1 MCVVDVL
8 RSIRSTQYAIEAVVF
23 EVRAMKHYFDVKPML
38 DFYRERLVRRL
49 QKGERREPSEHRLW
63 LKPQATTEKVCSS
76 TLPEAHPQSA
86 ADFPYQ
92 SVVYGV

>member
-1 MCVVDVL
+1 VNPQNDVVL
-8 RSIRSTQYAIEAVVF
+8 
-23 EVRAMKHYFDVKPML
+23 
-38 DFYRERLVRRL
+38 ERLRL
-49 QKGERREPSEHRLW
+49 LNEYVNDLRELQEIEHRLW